1 MPIVVARVNM
11 LSSHKAIATFIS
23 APISEGA
30 RFRTPSRL
38 KGAKVRVVTDAV
50 VDASDMNPGELAV
63 ECNLD
68 GSINEHVLTQIALDV
83 EEGGST
89 VPLLV
94 ADAWKISSIYFKT
107 ALLGALQRGPPKV
120 AHLMDGLV
128 KCWGSGQGRTYR
140 DSQAEEDCIEGAV
153 AREPFDFTA
162 TAYSTFV
169 NEPEQFGWAK
179 GTPQFKA
186 AVTAMRRP
194 LQDALESETDGAW
207 SEHSDGFVLED
218 EADDGGGSGSGSA
231 MSTRRF
237 NAMLREC
244 SAALKVRQHRNQ
256 AAAHPLFNSIPNA
269 RTEML
274 DMYRKVV
281 AARTPIVRGFIN
293 LAKASI
299 AHVEQ
304 ELAKRAVRDG
314 AVHAECL
321 LEVVQL

>member
-1 MPIVVARVNM
+1 MRMDFGDSGV
-11 LSSHKAIATFIS
+11 KA
-23 APISEGA
+23 
-30 RFRTPSRL
+30 
-38 KGAKVRVVTDAV
+38 VR
-50 VDASDMNPGELAV
+50 SGGMKPGEMAV
-63 ECNLD
+63 ECSDD
-68 GSINEHVLTQIALDV
+68 GSINEQVLVLTQIALDV

-94 ADAWKISSIYFKT
+94 AGAWEMSSLYFKS
-107 ALLGALQRGPPKV
+107 ALLRALQRGPPEV
-120 AHLMDGLV
+120 SDLMDRLV
-128 KCWGSGQGRTYR
+128 KCWGSGQGRTHR
-140 DSQAEEDCIEGAV
+140 DSQAEDGFMGAV

-162 TAYSTFV
+162 TAYSAFV

-179 GTPQFKA
+179 GTSPHKA
-186 AVTAMRRP
+186 AVSAMRRP
-194 LQDALESETDGAW
+194 LQDAFESETSGAW
-207 SEHSDGFVLED
+207 SEAGDGFVLED
-218 EADDGGGSGSGSA
+218 DADDGGDVGSA

-237 NAMLREC
+237 KAMLREC

-256 AAAHPLFNSIPNA
+256 AAAHPLLNSVPNA

-304 ELAKRAVRDG
+304 EQANRATRDR
-314 AVHAECL
+314 AANAECI

>member
-1 MPIVVARVNM
+1 M
-11 LSSHKAIATFIS
+11 
-23 APISEGA
+23 SEGA
-30 RFRTPSRL
+30 RVRTPSRL
-38 KGAKVRVVTDAV
+38 KGVKVRVLTVAV
-50 VDASDMNPGELAV
+50 VDAIDMNPGELAV
-63 ECNLD
+63 ECNHD

-107 ALLGALQRGPPKV
+107 ALLGALQRGPTKV

-140 DSQAEEDCIEGAV
+140 DSQAEDGIVGAV

-186 AVTAMRRP
+186 AVSAMRRP
-194 LQDALESETDGAW
+194 LQDALESETSGAW

-218 EADDGGGSGSGSA
+218 EADDGGGSA

-299 AHVEQ
+299 AHVEK
-304 ELAKRAVRDG
+304 ELAKRAERDG
-314 AVHAECL
+314 VVNAECL